1 MKIDHGKELW
11 QVKEKRD
18 KEVILVSCQPC
29 RREEIRFKIYGI
41 HGQRAHSH
49 ILEELYTGLDESSV
63 RVRVRGENSSE
74 GEMEWFQNGCG
85 HKVYFSMIPGPWVTS
100 QLCWRT
106 AMVIDNDYQYSR
118 TVHSPIYYS
127 PVPLLV
133 NEIQNSV
140 AHVLLDHIK
149 DEIFEMFNLKVC
161 KPLPES
167 S

>member
-1 MKIDHGKELW
+1 M
-11 QVKEKRD
+11 
-18 KEVILVSCQPC
+18 
-29 RREEIRFKIYGI
+29 
-41 HGQRAHSH
+41 A
-49 ILEELYTGLDESSV
+49 
-63 RVRVRGENSSE
+63 
-74 GEMEWFQNGCG
+74 
-85 HKVYFSMIPGPWVTS
+85 
-100 QLCWRT
+100 
-106 AMVIDNDYQYSR
+106 IDNDYQYSR